1 MIMTNGRLDAA
12 SMVLLEKLN
21 KLEATISEQ
30 GLALGRIQEA
40 TSLLEPGL
48 LHGNKFKSPFSP
60 TQQKGCPTEVFQT
73 PKGRWAS
80 MDYFMSLPFVGTL
93 LPPGRKYENIFLDN
107 FEIRKDCKL
116 PNVHREDVQKLVDHY
131 LASIHPLHSILEV
144 TTIERMQKELDENGL
159 SWTGETAV
167 IMHLLAI
174 GSVVS
179 GLDSADYHSAA
190 KRRMGFA
197 VEKINVM
204 AIQAHYLQGY
214 VLFEVV
220 LIH

>member
-30 GLALGRIQEA
+30 SLTLGRIQEA
-40 TSLLEPGL
+40 TSFLEPGF
-48 LHGNKFKSPFSP
+48 LHSNKFKSPFSP
-60 TQQKGCPTEVFQT
+60 IQQTTEVFQV

-80 MDYFMSLPFVGTL
+80 LEHFMSLPFVGTL

-107 FEIRKDCKL
+107 FEMRKDYKL
-116 PNVHREDVQKLVDHY
+116 PNLHPEHIQKLIDHY
-131 LASIHPLHSILEV
+131 LTSIHPLHPILEV
-144 TTIERMQKELDENGL
+144 TTIEQMQKELDENGL
-159 SWTGETAV
+159 FWTGETAIV
-167 IMHLLAI
+167 MYLLAI
-174 GSVVS
+174 GSVLS
-179 GLDSADYHSAA
+179 GFDSAEYYSAA

-197 VEKINVM
+197 VEKINIM

-220 LIH
+220 LIY